1 MHWRCAHR
9 RQSITNWGTCALS
22 LTPWPHVSCL
32 MPLAVRLWGMVGLKL
47 LITPEFIIRKSAAP
61 LQTAQTG
68 ISLGHKMWSRLLLPS
83 CNNTPTHSPLS
94 IEGCFTQFLGF
105 YVSLITFI
113 SSKKYWTMD
122 SVFIELLSV
131 QYLVRKYKTNSNNK
145 AVGGRN
151 RFSTFMEPNLIRALV
166 GQ

>member
-1 MHWRCAHR
+1 
-9 RQSITNWGTCALS
+9 
-22 LTPWPHVSCL
+22 
-32 MPLAVRLWGMVGLKL
+32 MVGLKL
-47 LITPEFIIRKSAAP
+47 LITPEFIVRKSAAP

-83 CNNTPTHSPLS
+83 CNNTQLHSPLS
-94 IEGCFTQFLGF
+94 IEGCFTQFLCF
-105 YVSLITFI
+105 YMPLITFI
-113 SSKKYWTMD
+113 SSKKYWTID

-151 RFSTFMEPNLIRALV
+151 RFSTFSEPKMISNQRWRWLWLSCPYYYWDSILSVRIKYNRRV
-166 GQ
+166 

>member
-1 MHWRCAHR
+1 
-9 RQSITNWGTCALS
+9 
-22 LTPWPHVSCL
+22 
-32 MPLAVRLWGMVGLKL
+32 MVGLKL
-47 LITPEFIIRKSAAP
+47 LITPEFIVRKSAAP

-83 CNNTPTHSPLS
+83 CNNTQPHSPLS
-94 IEGCFTQFLGF
+94 IEGCFTQFLCF
-105 YVSLITFI
+105 YVHLITFI
-113 SSKKYWTMD
+113 SSKKYWTID

-151 RFSTFMEPNLIRALV
+151 RFSTFSEPKTISNQRWRWLWLSVHIFTGTLFYPLE
-166 GQ
+166 